1 MKHMKL
7 KSASPRASR
16 GVALITALILLL
28 ILTLVGV
35 AALNTV
41 SLEQNM
47 AGNLRDQSL
56 ALDAAEAGMRDA
68 ELLLDGGFGMT
79 TPATTDCTSGLC
91 DGEGG
96 SQFTTAGFGRFED
109 TTHDEVFWAGVWVLG
124 YNGAPLPAATY
135 SEPLPKYVIERGE
148 MIPYDLGTDTFSGR
162 RYFTITARGKGGN
175 PNSVAVVQATFAA
188 QEN

>member
-1 MKHMKL
+1 MFSRL
-7 KSASPRASR
+7 SRPLPRASR

-28 ILTLVGV
+28 VLTLVGV
-35 AALNTV
+35 AAMNTV

-68 ELLLDGGFGMT
+68 EIRLDAGFGML
-79 TPATTDCTSGLC
+79 TPATVDCTSGLC
-91 DGEGG
+91 DAESG

-109 TTHDEVFWAGVWVLG
+109 TTHDEGFWAGVWVLG
-124 YNGAPLPAATY
+124 YTGTPLPAGTF
-135 SEPLPKYVIERGE
+135 SEPLPKYIIEKGE
-148 MIPYDLGTDTFSGR
+148 MIPFDLGTDTFSGR